1 MFLDLP
7 HTKFDAYNCSRQMVK
22 ACYQLSKQIPEIE
35 RFGLV
40 QQIRR
45 AATSVTINMAEGSSR
60 RSAVERRRYYEISR
74 GSIVEIDSILD
85 LFVDLNYCVKED
97 LLALG
102 DLILRCFKMLSGMIN
117 NT

>member
-7 HTKFDAYNCSRQMVK
+7 HSKFDAYKCSRQLVMS
-22 ACYQLSKQIPEIE
+22 CYQLSKQIPDIE
-35 RFGLV
+35 RYGLI

-60 RSAVERRRYYEISR
+60 RSAAERRRYYEISR
-74 GSIVEIDSILD
+74 GSIVEIDTILD
-85 LFVDLNYCVKED
+85 LFVDLKYCVKEE
-97 LLALG
+97 LAALG
-102 DLILRCFKMLSGMIN
+102 DLILRCFQMLSGMIN